1 MTKRILIGIILV
13 VFTFVAIGTLM
24 FLKPKPPQRV
34 QLPPTP
40 LVETINVS
48 SDIQQF
54 TVDSQGPVQP
64 KLNSNIVAEVSG
76 RISNVS
82 KNFRVG
88 AFVKEGE
95 TLFIIDKANYVA
107 NLRSAEATLA
117 QAKASYQD
125 AKARSDQAKKDWEK
139 IGRGQANDLVLKIP
153 QLNQAKANVQ
163 SAEAN
168 LLRAQR
174 DLARTNV
181 KAPYSALIKSKQVD
195 LGQYVNVGFTVA
207 NLYGTDTAEVRL
219 PLADRE
225 LAFLQLPEQGIEA
238 SYPNVVLTGVYAGKP
253 HTWSGKVI
261 RTEGVVEENNRL
273 TYLVAE
279 ISDPY
284 NLSSKNSSTPLR
296 YGTFV
301 NAEIEGITQDGL
313 IVLPRAA
320 LVNKDQVLVIS
331 QESKIS
337 LITVNIVRGDKDY
350 VYIDDGIEE
359 GSEVVITPIENPI
372 NGMLVKRVSEA
383 EAEAKAAAE
392 KSEQDKDSGE
402 SNAQESDA
410 VAVSQ

>member
-24 FLKPKPPQRV
+24 FIKPKPPQRV

-54 TVDSQGPVQP
+54 TVHSQGPVQP

-238 SYPNVVLTGVYAGKP
+238 SYPNVILTGVYAGKP

-301 NAEIEGITQDGL
+301 NAEIEGITQENL
-313 IVLPRAA
+313 IIIPRQA
-320 LVNKDQVLVIS
+320 LINKDQVLAIS
-331 QESKIS
+331 EENKIQ
-337 LITVNIVRGDKDY
+337 IVTINIVRGDKDVVY
-350 VYIDDGIEE
+350 VDGGLEE
-359 GSEVVITPIENPI
+359 GTEIITTPIENPI
-372 NGMLVKRVSEA
+372 NGMLVKRVGDVQA
-383 EAEAKAAAE
+383 EETVE
-392 KSEQDKDSGE
+392 KNEND
-402 SNAQESDA
+402 SDA
-410 VAVSQ
+410 KSSNSQDAEQIAVSQ